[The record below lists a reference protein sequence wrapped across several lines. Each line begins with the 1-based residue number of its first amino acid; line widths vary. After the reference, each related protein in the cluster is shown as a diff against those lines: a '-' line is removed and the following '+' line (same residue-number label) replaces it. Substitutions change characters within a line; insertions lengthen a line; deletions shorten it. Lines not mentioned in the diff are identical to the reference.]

1 MNALLAG
8 LIGVAATLLGSFTT
22 YLFQSRTAER
32 AQSFERDERLRYEQL
47 NACSA
52 FASALTELKRGLI
65 TLWFRRG
72 EDAQGADYLAARI
85 EGDRLGASAEAA
97 QFRVQLVLGDP
108 ELVMLADAAFTA
120 VGAISSS
127 PDRNELRERENH
139 FEAAVTA
146 FIRAAAERLRT
157 TALSSAPGRP
167 GQDAPAPLRS
177 LTPPMS
183 RVPVTYCLRVRQG
196 AAHIAAVRRGRLP
209 LCQGL
214 DQEWVQILSSGS
226 PLICAELAR

>member
-1 MNALLAG
+1 MEPPAALRGAIVIVSGAWSTTGVNALLAG

-97 QFRVQLVLGDP
+97 RFRVQLVLGDP
-108 ELVMLADAAFTA
+108 EVVMLADAAFTA
-120 VGAISSS
+120 AGAISSS

-146 FIRAAAERLRT
+146 FIRAASERLR
-157 TALSSAPGRP
+157 AAVPSSAPGRP
-167 GQDAPAPLRS
+167 GQDAPA
-177 LTPPMS
+177 
-183 RVPVTYCLRVRQG
+183 
-196 AAHIAAVRRGRLP
+196 
-209 LCQGL
+209 
-214 DQEWVQILSSGS
+214 SGT
-226 PLICAELAR
+226 